1 MWHRIF
7 YIWSNLYLRGVVHS
21 SGDRRIRTNPVVG
34 CVEPPLVLARQ
45 AFVPQGKRVA
55 TRVWKVRASF
65 LVRRFRVDTKNTA
78 NTKST
83 MGATHID
90 TRCVFV
96 PNTLFHAEKWYVCC
110 FSRRCVPRMRCL
122 LWTYIFALA
131 VCEHMRRTA
140 TRLSKLHSCNKP
152 APRNTR
158 IYTQTTRMLFL
169 LKAKFWLR
177 SERFTR

>member
-1 MWHRIF
+1 M
-7 YIWSNLYLRGVVHS
+7 VHS

-90 TRCVFV
+90 TGVFLCQIHCSTRKNGMCVVFRGV
-96 PNTLFHAEKWYVCC
+96 AFPECDVYSGHISLLLLFANICVAQRQDCPNRIPVTSLHPEIHVFTHRPRVC
-110 FSRRCVPRMRCL
+110 FF
-122 LWTYIFALA
+122 Y
-131 VCEHMRRTA
+131 
-140 TRLSKLHSCNKP
+140 
-152 APRNTR
+152 
-158 IYTQTTRMLFL
+158 
-169 LKAKFWLR
+169 
-177 SERFTR
+177 